1 MTRSR
6 FDFKVKFD
14 ATREV
19 FLMLVKP
26 VHNDDGGWTKH
37 DQKEYEAY
45 VVCASPYIFVVS
57 IPVDEIP
64 DGFFAIGAELPRG
77 VQLTGLRF
85 TGGKACFTFEFSDE
99 ELLLATPTIYRNWI
113 ATLIKEGY
121 ILDAF
126 ARE

>member
-1 MTRSR
+1 MNRSR
-6 FDFKVKFD
+6 FDFRIKFD
-14 ATREV
+14 ANREV

-26 VHNDDGGWTKH
+26 VHYDDRWTRH
-37 DQKEYEAY
+37 DEKEYEAY
-45 VVCASPYIFVVS
+45 AVCASPYIFVVS

-85 TGGKACFTFEFSDE
+85 TGSKACFTFEFSDE
-99 ELLLATPTIYRNWI
+99 ELLLATPTIYRGWI

-126 ARE
+126 ARQ